1 MNTFLSVT
9 PFAERVVVNVTCT
22 SLNETAATVSWSVTP
37 DYAGDTSVIQVRY
50 ALERWFDLIS
60 VCARKLFP
68 QYKNYELT
76 LLHKNYK
83 KMLFLLVKEQEVLPS
98 YYYVI
103 RSTIK
108 TTSLMIKF

>member
-50 ALERWFDLIS
+50 ALER
-60 VCARKLFP
+60 
-68 QYKNYELT
+68 
-76 LLHKNYK
+76 
-83 KMLFLLVKEQEVLPS
+83 
-98 YYYVI
+98 
-103 RSTIK
+103 
-108 TTSLMIKF
+108 